1 MSGFGFE
8 LAKTDGAARLGR
20 MRTAHGH
27 IETPAFMPVATQGTV
42 KSLTPSDLRMIAKG
56 GARQPIVAAARK
68 RLNIA

>member
-1 MSGFGFE
+1 MRGFGFE

-42 KSLTPSDLRMIAKG
+42 KSLTPSELR
-56 GARQPIVAAARK
+56 AA
-68 RLNIA
+68 